1 MKVDRARFLL
11 LTTALSAATAVA
23 MSATGC
29 TIKSDAAD
37 AGPSTNTPT
46 GDGGSDTDG
55 GADAAA
61 DGYASDSSTEDG
73 GACLDDTG
81 LAPTCEGANTSCTAT
96 CEHYL
101 TTFKKG
107 VARAITGCIIA
118 LPSCEGGS
126 LEITNCV
133 QNALAQACP
142 DPTAEGFCEPLA
154 TTCNG
159 DGSATTFSKS
169 DCTDV
174 ATGLSQA
181 GRTQL
186 ADCVQ
191 EGQGVNY
198 CTPDPTSCID
208 DIE

>member
-23 MSATGC
+23 ISATGC
-29 TIKSDAAD
+29 TLKSEA
-37 AGPSTNTPT
+37 S
-46 GDGGSDTDG
+46 DGGSTPTTPTNDSGSDG
-55 GADAAA
+55 APDAAS
-61 DGYASDSSTEDG
+61 DGYTADSATGDG

-101 TTFKKG
+101 TTFKKD
-107 VARAITGCIIA
+107 VARAIAGCIVA
-118 LPSCEGGS
+118 LPSCEGAT
-126 LEITNCV
+126 LEVTDCV
-133 QNALAQACP
+133 QNALARACP

-159 DGSATTFSKS
+159 DGSSTAFSKS

-174 ATGLSQA
+174 ATGLSKA

-186 ADCVQ
+186 SGCVQ
-191 EGQGVNY
+191 EGQGVSY
-198 CTPDPTSCID
+198 CKPDPTSCLD